1 MSDFEAIHAEPNIPS
16 AVAPTPAT
24 PTPEALPTPAPIA
37 SPVATPQVPAAA
49 PIAAPED
56 RSNWVPPHR
65 IREVREAEARK
76 FQTEQAQLQA
86 QLQHMQ
92 RQVQA
97 LTGTLPQSNT
107 EHTSIRQ
114 QFDEVFGPGASDFLA
129 QREQMQQYVA
139 RMQELEQAVDYI
151 WRNHGRQS
159 MDRIYSQASETLG
172 GPLSDEGKRALH
184 AAFTGWV
191 QSVDPDGQ
199 RYVNDPSI
207 VDEFWKTLSSTL
219 VDPVRRA
226 ATAQVVNRAPGAL
239 PQDTPAGVPMPGPAP
254 KPANMDERMS
264 QAWSSYN
271 AYKKA

>member
-1 MSDFEAIHAEPNIPS
+1 MSDFEAIHAEPSIPS

-24 PTPEALPTPAPIA
+24 PEAPPTPAPIA

-65 IREVREAEARK
+65 IREVREAEQRR
-76 FQTEQAQLQA
+76 FQQEQAQLQA
-86 QLQHMQ
+86 QLQHYQ

-97 LTGTLPQSNT
+97 LTGTLPQGNT
-107 EHTSIRQ
+107 EHTNIRQ
-114 QFDEVFGPGASDFLA
+114 QFDEVFGAGASDFLS

-184 AAFTGWV
+184 AAFTGWI
-191 QSVDPDGQ
+191 QSSPEYAQ
-199 RYVNDPSI
+199 RYVDDPSV

-219 VDPVRRA
+219 VDPVRRN
-226 ATAQVVNRAPGAL
+226 ATAQVVNRAHGPL
-239 PQDTPAGVPMPGPAP
+239 PQDTPAGVPLPGPAP

-264 QAWSSYN
+264 QAWNSYN